1 MFNKFK
7 DGEIVI
13 INGIGKCNNTIYV
26 NVVGRVICRDPYF
39 LDYNV
44 LLEDGTEDWFD
55 GKYLIKVYK
64 DKYLLDYEV
73 LYEKKDRS
81 GKNENNIHKNKR
93 I

>member
-7 DGEIVI
+7 NGELVI
-13 INGIGKCNNTIYV
+13 ITGIGKCDNTIYV
-26 NVVGRVICRDPYF
+26 NAVGRVICRDPYF

-44 LLEDGTEDWFD
+44 LLENGKEDWFD

-64 DKYLLDYEV
+64 DKYLLDYDV
-73 LYEKKDRS
+73 LYGKKDRS